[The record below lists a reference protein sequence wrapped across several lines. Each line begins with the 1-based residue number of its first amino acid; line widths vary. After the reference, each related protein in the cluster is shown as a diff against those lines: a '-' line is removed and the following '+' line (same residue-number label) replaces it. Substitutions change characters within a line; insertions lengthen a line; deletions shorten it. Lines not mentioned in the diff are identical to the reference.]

1 MKIGRKTDSKTSREF
16 MMKYRKPVGGLVL
29 GLMSIVVLLG
39 ALFLGTAATAGQLRE
54 VVLGDGS
61 VILAEVVSLKD
72 GVYTLKSET
81 MGTLNIDEN
90 AIRTIRSPGAGET
103 AVLKSGKPGEGKE
116 DMAAMRQSMMGDVM
130 SNPGLLGMI
139 FSLRNDPEVRR
150 VLQDPEV
157 MEMVMAGDLEGLRD
171 DPKFRELME
180 NPKIQSLTEELT
192 Q

>member
-1 MKIGRKTDSKTSREF
+1 
-16 MMKYRKPVGGLVL
+16 MKYGKTIGGLVL
-29 GLMSIVVLLG
+29 GAVLIAVFTG
-39 ALFLGTAATAGQLRE
+39 ALFFGTAATAGQLRE

-61 VILAEVVSLKD
+61 VILAEVVSLND

-90 AIRTIRSPGAGET
+90 AIRTIRSPGAGGT
-103 AVLKSGKPGEGKE
+103 AAGPSRKLEGGEE
-116 DMAAMRQSMMGDVM
+116 DMSAMRQSMMGNVM
-130 SNPGLLGMI
+130 SNPGLLGMV
-139 FSLRNDPEVRR
+139 FALRNDPEVQS

-157 MEMVMAGDLEGLRD
+157 MEKVMAGDLEALRN

>member
-1 MKIGRKTDSKTSREF
+1 
-16 MMKYRKPVGGLVL
+16 MKYGKTIGGLVL
-29 GLMSIVVLLG
+29 GVGLAAVFLG
-39 ALFLGTAATAGQLRE
+39 ALFFGTAATAGQLRE

-103 AVLKSGKPGEGKE
+103 TALESGKPGAGKE
-116 DMAAMRQSMMGDVM
+116 EMAAMRQSMMGNVM

-139 FSLRNDPEVRR
+139 FSLRNDPDVQN

-157 MEMVMAGDLEGLRD
+157 MEKVMAGDLEGLRN

-180 NPKIQSLTEELT
+180 NPTIQSLTDELT